1 MGELSY
7 KLHVPSSYMQSLWDL
22 LDKAGE
28 ELGIRNFG
36 IEAQNVLRM
45 EKGDRGNRLI
55 KPMARWGGV

>member
-1 MGELSY
+1 
-7 KLHVPSSYMQSLWDL
+7 MQSLWDL

-55 KPMARWGGV
+55 KPMARWGGSNTARTYY